1 MSAPSECAV
10 YVHGLWMRGTESLL
24 LRRRLASA
32 GLDLRPFRYPSTR
45 APVAEIVE
53 RLHAFVRAQPADR
66 VHLVGHS
73 LGGLVIYRLFERFP
87 EQPPGRVVFL
97 GTPSVESR
105 TALEVARRAWI
116 GSLLGRAV
124 GEELLRPHER
134 RWPATRELGILA
146 GTRSFGLGRLF
157 SRFDEESDG
166 TVAVRETRLPGATEH
181 RALPVSHTGMLLA
194 SSVARETA
202 HFLVNGRFSS
212 AR

>member
-1 MSAPSECAV
+1 
-10 YVHGLWMRGTESLL
+10 MRGTESLL
-24 LRRRLASA
+24 LRRRLASN
-32 GLDLRPFRYPSTR
+32 GFDLRPFRYPSTR
-45 APVAEIVE
+45 APVAEILE
-53 RLHAFVRAQPADR
+53 RLHVFVRAQSADR

-105 TALEVARRAWI
+105 TALEVARRAWL

-124 GEELLRPHER
+124 GEELLRPHAR
-134 RWPATRELGILA
+134 SWSAPRELGILA
-146 GTRSFGLGRLF
+146 GTSAVGLGRLF
-157 SRFDEESDG
+157 SRFDEASDG
-166 TVAVRETRLPGATEH
+166 TVAVRETRLPGATEY

-194 SSVARETA
+194 PSVARETA
-202 HFLVNGRFSS
+202 HFLAHGRFSS